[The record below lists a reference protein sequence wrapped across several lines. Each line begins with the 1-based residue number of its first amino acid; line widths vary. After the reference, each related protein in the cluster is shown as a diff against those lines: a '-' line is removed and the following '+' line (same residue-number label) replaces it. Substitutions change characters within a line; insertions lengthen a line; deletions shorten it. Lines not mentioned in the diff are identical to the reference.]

1 MSSAFAYLATAALG
15 LLAGAML
22 LIAGAFVPY
31 WQSMDPV
38 EFSRWFREHSP
49 LLGRVMLPLGAGA
62 TILTGI
68 AAALVRPVSSPPFRW
83 FAVAAALAVAVAALY
98 PLYFASAN
106 TALADAGHAASETAA
121 NLERWRVWHLART
134 AAGVLAFLAALRGL
148 ALSNG

>member
-1 MSSAFAYLATAALG
+1 MVSAFGYLAAAALG

-22 LIAGAFVPY
+22 LIAAVFVPF
-31 WQSMDPV
+31 WQAIEPA

-49 LLGRVMLPLGAGA
+49 LLARIMLPLGASA
-62 TILTGI
+62 TILSVI
-68 AAALVRPVSSPPFRW
+68 AAAVARPVSSPPFRW

-106 TALADAGHAASETAA
+106 TALADAGRAASETAA
-121 NLERWRVWHLART
+121 SLERWRVWHLART